1 MEMVTRRTPAEWAD
15 IVEAFKR
22 SGQTQA
28 SFCREHGINEKTLGA
43 HVRGRESVKP
53 MIKRS
58 AEEWRTLITEQ
69 RSSGINRN
77 AWCKKKG
84 ISPDSMTSAEKRL
97 GVKTQPSLKPEWVE
111 FSPEAEITKL
121 SRQKAAASWGVK
133 IRGGNIEIEVDAD
146 YPVEKL
152 VILIERLVKQC

>member
-1 MEMVTRRTPAEWAD
+1 MVTRRTPAEWAD
-15 IVEAFKR
+15 IVEVFKK

-28 SFCREHGINEKTLGA
+28 SFCREHGINEKTLGS
-43 HVRGRESVKP
+43 HVRGRESGKP

-58 AEEWRTLITEQ
+58 AEEWRALITEQ

-97 GVKTQPSLKPEWVE
+97 GVKAQTSLKPEWVE
-111 FSPEAEITKL
+111 FAPKTGTRDRPL
-121 SRQKAAASWGVK
+121 QNRNASWGVK
-133 IRGGNIEIEVDAD
+133 ICGGNIEIEVDTD

-152 VILIERLVKQC
+152 VILLERLVKQC

>member
-1 MEMVTRRTPAEWAD
+1 MVTRRTPAEWAD
-15 IVEAFKR
+15 IVAAFKK

-69 RSSGINRN
+69 RSSGIYRN
-77 AWCKKKG
+77 A
-84 ISPDSMTSAEKRL
+84 
-97 GVKTQPSLKPEWVE
+97 
-111 FSPEAEITKL
+111 
-121 SRQKAAASWGVK
+121 
-133 IRGGNIEIEVDAD
+133 
-146 YPVEKL
+146 
-152 VILIERLVKQC
+152 